1 MGMNALPPQTRVGNY
16 KILKVLGQGGFGI
29 TYVAWDSGLER
40 TVVLKECF
48 PAELCRR
55 NEQGRLDPITE
66 DVRPQYVQAMDDMR
80 REARLLAGLNH
91 ECVVRV
97 YDVFECNGGLF
108 YVMPWLE
115 GGSLREVLDEAAAV
129 GQRIEPR
136 QALEWLLA
144 VLEAVEYLHGQGVLH
159 RDLKPSNI
167 MLDDNGRPVLID
179 FGAAVYFS
187 SNTITQGEFSPCYA
201 APEQVVGNLRITPA
215 ADLYSLAATWYEIL
229 CGNSP
234 QPAVSRMHKDE
245 LAPLRAVPGVPQLAQ
260 SIMRNLSMQ
269 PSERCRSAGQWR
281 EWLLRERL
289 PWGMRMRSMLRRGL
303 SALIVGGACWGGYIL
318 LSGEEQRT
326 PVTASMPPDL
336 RKTFDTYCKA
346 VDITISVEAVSRCV
360 AEYQALRAC
369 YELNVLLYLD
379 FWSEYI
385 ENAPEAERSQR
396 LQEAQEDAKA
406 NHSRLRNRLT
416 KLQALFN
423 MDMERLSDIVNRPEY
438 FNIEELTLDAQTCNR
453 LRDALQRA
461 YGDKLQLSLGE
472 PYSMSFPDAWQ
483 QLSSGTY
490 VPPQW
495 PARPEFSAGFAA
507 FLEDFLQK
515 TKLKESVEKRHLLTT
530 QLEQLQSEYLARI
543 AEEKRRAEDATQ
555 KKEAELRIEQLKSEY
570 DQKIAAP
577 MEQLVE
583 VAGGIIEIC
592 MYPMKHY
599 EGLTLN
605 QWRLM
610 PELQYYLI
618 YTYLEDGI
626 GIPAFPVD

>member
-55 NEQGRLDPITE
+55 NEQGTLDPITE
-66 DVRPQYVQAMDDMR
+66 AVRPQYLQAMEDMR

-115 GGSLREVLDEAAAV
+115 GGSLREVLDDAAAG
-129 GQRIEPR
+129 GQSIEPR

-201 APEQVVGNLRITPA
+201 APEQVVGNLSITPA

-229 CGNSP
+229 CGKSP

-245 LAPLRAVPGVPQLAQ
+245 LEPLRAVPGVPQLAQ
-260 SIMRNLSMQ
+260 SVMLNLSML

-289 PWGMRMRSMLRRGL
+289 PWGMRMRSMLRWGL
-303 SALIVGGACWGGYIL
+303 AAVIVGGACWGGYIL
-318 LSGEEQRT
+318 LSGEDQHH
-326 PVTASMPPDL
+326 PVSASMPPDL
-336 RKTFDTYCKA
+336 RKIFDTYCSA
-346 VDITISVEAVSRCV
+346 VDIARSVEAVSRCV
-360 AEYQALRAC
+360 AEYEALRAC
-369 YELNVLLYLD
+369 YDLNVLLYLD
-379 FWSEYI
+379 FWSEFI
-385 ENAPEAERSQR
+385 ENATEAERSQR
-396 LQEAQEDAKA
+396 LQEAQDDAEA
-406 NHSRLRNRLT
+406 NHSRLRNLLT
-416 KLQALFN
+416 KLQLLYN
-423 MDMERLSDIVNRPEY
+423 MDMERLTDIVTRPEY
-438 FNIEELTLDAQTCNR
+438 FNIESLTLDTQTCNR
-453 LRDALQRA
+453 LRDAMQRT
-461 YGDKLQLSLGE
+461 YGDMLKLSLGE
-472 PYSMSFPDAWQ
+472 PYRMSFPDAWQ
-483 QLSSGTY
+483 QLNSGTY

-495 PARPEFSAGFAA
+495 PVRSEFSAGFAE
-507 FLEDFLQK
+507 FLEDFLRK
-515 TKLKESVEKRHLLTT
+515 TKLKESVEKRNLLTS

-543 AEEKRRAEDATQ
+543 AEEKRRSEDTAQ

-570 DQKIAAP
+570 DQKIAEP
-577 MEQLVE
+577 TEQLME
-583 VAGGIIEIC
+583 VAGGIIDIC
-592 MYPMKHY
+592 MYPMDHY
-599 EGLTLN
+599 EGLTLT
-605 QWRLM
+605 QWRLIA
-610 PELQYYLI
+610 ELQHYLI
-618 YTYLEDGI
+618 YTYLEDGM
-626 GIPAFPVD
+626 GIASFPLD